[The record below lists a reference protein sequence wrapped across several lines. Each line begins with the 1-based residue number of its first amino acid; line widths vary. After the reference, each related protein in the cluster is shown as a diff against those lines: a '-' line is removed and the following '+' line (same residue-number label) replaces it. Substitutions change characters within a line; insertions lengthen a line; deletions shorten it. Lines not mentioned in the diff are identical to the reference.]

1 MAGTEARHSIGWFMA
16 NAASAVKQQ
25 IDGLKQTLKTQGIGA
40 LIGQYSD
47 ILLVAIIMSIIGMM
61 IVPLPTFLLDLLLTV
76 NISFAVILLLISLYI
91 SEPIKIASFPTIL
104 LVTTLFRLALEI
116 SSTRLILLHGYAGE
130 VIESFGRFVVAGNF
144 VVGAV
149 IFLILTLVQF
159 IVVAKGSERVAEVS
173 ARFTL
178 DAMPGKQ
185 MAIDADLRA
194 GAIDM
199 SEAKA
204 RRRGLERES
213 QFFGSMDGAM
223 KFVKGDAIAGI
234 IIILINIVAGLIIG
248 VTMKGMEVLQAVQK
262 YTILTI
268 GGGLVAQIPALVI
281 TVTAGMVVTRVASE
295 ESDSNLGKD
304 IGTQVMA
311 QPKAIG
317 IAAGFLGLLGLIPG
331 LPHIPFLILAAAIG
345 GIAYALNQ
353 TKVKQEVESRASAAK
368 PGGIIPARKSA
379 GAVAASAA
387 EEMVLALPTP
397 CSMELSVELSG
408 YMDGSSNG
416 RFMDELLPRLRQ
428 SLFMEMGVRFPGVR
442 VRTQAPNL
450 QQGQFL
456 IRIMEVPLF
465 NGAIPLKH
473 VMVVN
478 QPAQSLAALKIPT
491 VEGRNPVTNS
501 LAYWVP
507 EEKGEPLASAGM
519 IVWDIPTY
527 LAVQLSAILR
537 RHASDFL
544 GIQEVQALL
553 DAMERQFPSL
563 VKEVVP
569 KIVSLFVFTDVLK
582 RLAQE
587 EIAVRDLRTIL
598 QALAQW
604 GKVENDPVMLT
615 EYVRTELKRYISF
628 KYTGG
633 KNLLVVYLL
642 DPEIEDIV
650 AGAVQQT
657 ETGNYLALDP
667 ESTQEILKAV
677 RKQIGNL
684 PPSAQRPVI
693 LTGMNIRRYI
703 KKIVELEFPSLVVL
717 SFQELASEVRV
728 QPVAR
733 ISLRK

>member
-1 MAGTEARHSIGWFMA
+1 
-16 NAASAVKQQ
+16 
-25 IDGLKQTLKTQGIGA
+25 
-40 LIGQYSD
+40 
-47 ILLVAIIMSIIGMM
+47 MSIIGMM
-61 IVPLPTFLLDLLLTV
+61 IVPLPTFLLDLLLTI
-76 NISFAVILLLISLYI
+76 NIAFAVILLLISLYI

-116 SSTRLILLHGYAGE
+116 SATRLILLHGYAGE
-130 VIESFGRFVVAGNF
+130 VIEAFGRFVVAGNF

-149 IFLILTLVQF
+149 IFLILTLIQF

-199 SEAKA
+199 TEAKA

-223 KFVKGDAIAGI
+223 KFVKGDAIASI

-248 VTMKGMEVLQAVQK
+248 VAMKGMDVLHAVQK

-268 GGGLVAQIPALVI
+268 GEGLVAQIPALLI

-295 ESDSNLGKD
+295 EADSNLGMD

-317 IAAGFLGLLGLIPG
+317 IAAGFLALLGLIPG
-331 LPHIPFLILAAAIG
+331 LPHVPFLILAAAIG

-353 TKVKQEVESRASAAK
+353 TKVKQNAEVKGSISR
-368 PGGIIPARKSA
+368 PGAITPARKVS
-379 GAVAASAA
+379 GSVATAAAA
-387 EEMVLALPTP
+387 EEMILALPTP
-397 CSMELSVELSG
+397 CSLELSSALSG
-408 YMDGSSNG
+408 YMDGSSG
-416 RFMDELLPRLRQ
+416 EGKFMNELLPQLRQ
-428 SLFMEMGVRFPGVR
+428 SLFMDLGVRFPGVR
-442 VRTQAPNL
+442 VRTQIPNL
-450 QQGQFL
+450 QKGQFM

-465 NGAIPLKH
+465 SSAIPLNH
-473 VMVVN
+473 VMIVN
-478 QPAQSLAALKIPT
+478 QPAQSLAALKIPV
-491 VEGRNPVTNS
+491 VEGRNPVTS
-501 LAYWVP
+501 SIAYWVP
-507 EEKGEPLASAGM
+507 EEQKDPLAAAGM

-527 LAVQLSAILR
+527 LAVQLSAVLR

-553 DAMERQFPSL
+553 DAMEKQFPSL

-569 KIVSLFVFTDVLK
+569 KVVSLFVLTDVLR

-598 QALAQW
+598 QAIAQW

-615 EYVRTELKRYISF
+615 EYVRTELKRYLSF

-684 PPSAQRPVI
+684 PASAQRPII

>member
-1 MAGTEARHSIGWFMA
+1 MEAVDL
-16 NAASAVKQQ
+16 VKQQ
-25 IDGLKQTLKTQGIGA
+25 IEDVKQLYKKQGVGA
-40 LIGQYSD
+40 LIGKYSD
-47 ILLVAIIMSIIGMM
+47 IMLVAIIMSIIGMM

-76 NISFAVILLLISLYI
+76 NISFAVMLLLISLYV

-130 VIESFGRFVVAGNF
+130 VIESFGKFVVAGNF

-149 IFLILTLVQF
+149 IFLILTLIQF
-159 IVVAKGSERVAEVS
+159 IVIAKGSERVAEVS

-185 MAIDADLRA
+185 MAIDADLRS

-199 SEAKA
+199 NEGKA
-204 RRRGLERES
+204 RRRALERES

-234 IIILINIVAGLIIG
+234 IVILINIIAGLIIG
-248 VTMKGMEVLQAVQK
+248 VAMKGMDVISAVQK

-268 GGGLVAQIPALVI
+268 GEGLVAQIPALLI
-281 TVTAGMVVTRVASE
+281 TVTSGMVVTRVASE

-317 IAAGFLGLLGLIPG
+317 ISAAFLGLLALIPG
-331 LPHIPFLILAAAIG
+331 LPHIPFLILAG
-345 GIAYALNQ
+345 GIGFIAYTLSK
-353 TKVKQEVESRASAAK
+353 TKEKLETDSKAAPTK
-368 PGGIIPARKSA
+368 PGAISAPARKAAA
-379 GAVAASAA
+379 GSPAALAAA
-387 EEMVLALPTP
+387 EEGVLALPTP
-397 CSMELSVELSG
+397 SSLELSPALSAYIEG
-408 YMDGSSNG
+408 AVNDGK
-416 RFMDELLPRLRQ
+416 FMNELLPQLRQ
-428 SLFMEMGVRFPGVR
+428 SLFMDLGVRFPGVR
-442 VRTQAPNL
+442 IRTQIPQL
-450 QQGQFL
+450 QQGQFMV
-456 IRIMEVPLF
+456 RIMEVPLF
-465 NGAIPLKH
+465 SGSVPVKH
-473 VMVVN
+473 ALVVN

-491 VEGRNPVTNS
+491 LEGRNPVTNS
-501 LAYWVP
+501 VAYWVP
-507 EEKGEPLASAGM
+507 EDKKEDLAAAGM
-519 IVWDIPTY
+519 LVWDVPTY
-527 LAVQLSAILR
+527 LAVQLSAVLR
-537 RHASDFL
+537 RHASEFL
-544 GIQEVQALL
+544 GIQEVQSLL
-553 DAMERQFPSL
+553 DAMEKQFPSL

-569 KIVSLFVFTDVLK
+569 KVVSLFTFTDVLK
-582 RLAQE
+582 RLTQE
-587 EIAVRDLRTIL
+587 EIAIRDLRTIL

-642 DPEIEDIV
+642 DPEIEEIV
-650 AGAVQQT
+650 AGAIQQT
-657 ETGNYLALDP
+657 ETGNYLALEP
-667 ESTQEILKAV
+667 EATQEMLKAV
-677 RKQIGNL
+677 KKQIGNL

-703 KKIVELEFPSLVVL
+703 KKIVELEFPALVVL
-717 SFQELASEVRV
+717 SFQELAAEVRV

-733 ISLRK
+733 ISLKR

>member
-1 MAGTEARHSIGWFMA
+1 MEALE
-16 NAASAVKQQ
+16 
-25 IDGLKQTLKTQGIGA
+25 GLKREFEIVKKQIKSGDIGSLLA
-40 LIGQYSD
+40 RFSD
-47 ILLVAIIMSIIGMM
+47 IILVGVIMSIIGMM

-76 NISFAVILLLISLYI
+76 NIAFSVILLLISLYI

-116 SSTRLILLHGYAGE
+116 SATRLILLYGFAGE
-130 VIESFGRFVVAGNF
+130 VINSFGNFVVAGNF

-159 IVVAKGSERVAEVS
+159 IVIAKGSERVAEVS

-185 MAIDADLRA
+185 MAIDADLRS

-199 SEAKA
+199 QDART

-234 IIILINIVAGLIIG
+234 IMILINIIAGLIIG
-248 VTMKGMEVLQAVQK
+248 VVMKGMSPIEAVQK

-268 GGGLVAQIPALVI
+268 GEGLVAQIPALLI
-281 TVTAGMVVTRVASE
+281 TMTAGMVVTRVASE
-295 ESDSNLGKD
+295 ETDSNLGKD
-304 IGTQVMA
+304 IGGQIMA

-317 IAAGFLGLLGLIPG
+317 IAGGFLLLLGLIPG
-331 LPHIPFLILAAAIG
+331 LPHIPFLILAVTICAV
-345 GIAYALNQ
+345 AYQLYKTAG
-353 TKVKQEVESRASAAK
+353 KKEAEAKSAALPSK
-368 PGGIIPARKSA
+368 PGSITPARKP
-379 GAVAASAA
+379 GAPATAAAA

-397 CSMELSVELSG
+397 VSLELSPDLSV
-408 YMDGSSNG
+408 YIESDGK
-416 RFMDELLPRLRQ
+416 FMNDLLPQMRQ
-428 SLFMEMGVRFPGVR
+428 SLFMDLGIRFPGVR
-442 VRTQAPNL
+442 TRTQIPQL

-456 IRIMEVPLF
+456 IRVMEVPLHT
-465 NGAIPLKH
+465 GTIPLKH
-473 VMVVN
+473 VMVAN
-478 QPAQSLAALKIPT
+478 QPAQSLAALNIKTI
-491 VEGRNPVTNS
+491 EGRNPITNA

-507 EEKGEPLASAGM
+507 EEHKDALASAGM
-519 IVWDIPTY
+519 LIWDVPTF
-527 LAVQLSAILR
+527 LAVQLSAMLR
-537 RHASDFL
+537 RYSFEFL
-544 GIQEVQALL
+544 GIQEVQALM
-553 DAMERQFPSL
+553 DAMEKQFPSL

-569 KIVSLFVFTDVLK
+569 KVISLYTLTDVLK

-587 EIAVRDLRTIL
+587 EIPVRDLRTIL

-604 GKVENDPVMLT
+604 GKVETDPVMLT

-633 KNLLVVYLL
+633 KNLLIVYLL

-650 AGAVQQT
+650 SGAIQQT

-667 ESTQEILKAV
+667 ESTQDILKAV
-677 RKQIGNL
+677 KKQVGNL
-684 PPSAQRPVI
+684 PPTAQRPVI

-703 KKIVELEFPSLVVL
+703 KKIVELEFPALVAL
-717 SFQELASEVRV
+717 SYQELAPEVRV
-728 QPVAR
+728 QPIAR
-733 ISLRK
+733 IAFGK